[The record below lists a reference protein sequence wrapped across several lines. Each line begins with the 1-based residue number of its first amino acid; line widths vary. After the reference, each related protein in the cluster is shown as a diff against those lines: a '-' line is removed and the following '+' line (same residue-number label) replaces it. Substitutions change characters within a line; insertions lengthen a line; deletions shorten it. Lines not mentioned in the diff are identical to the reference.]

1 MLKITLYQMR
11 RNIGRLIAAGIA
23 IAIGTAFV
31 AATFVGG
38 QILIKTSEN
47 AMTAS
52 LGDSDLSSNSSVM
65 VETSEGTDWQTIPFT
80 ADELAKIAA
89 LDGIT
94 EVSVSPEFDTL
105 TLVAGGKNE
114 MTAVALTAT
123 NPKLQLLEL
132 TEGTAPTTDSEIALP
147 AKVLERLGLK
157 VGGQVT
163 AELVDYE
170 QVDAG
175 IEQGLTQ
182 DEALAEATS
191 TFDFT
196 ITGVT
201 NDFRGAFTYTSGG
214 ALLTQSSWEQI
225 QKVVEE
231 RTDFVAYRVMVA
243 AEDGTDLKALQA
255 DMNEITGE
263 RATYTKQEVAKNQFQ
278 SLTGEAN
285 IMMTF
290 VLVFAALALFVAG
303 LVITN
308 TFQVLVAQRAKT
320 LALLRCVGANK
331 KQIRNSV
338 LVEAGILGLAS
349 SIAGIIIGLGL
360 MQVTLSILKQFE
372 FARGLQEW
380 ITIPATSIWVPLL
393 AGTAV
398 TVLASLVPARIATKV
413 PPLAALRPQ
422 EGSGEAT
429 KKASRIRLIFA
440 FILVGGGAALIGLGL
455 SLSSGNESTLELALL
470 SGIFGGMLTFIGL
483 IMSSVVWVPK
493 VVGAIGKLIAVGASS
508 KLAQANTIRNPR
520 RTAAT
525 ATALF
530 IGVTLVA
537 MMSVGA
543 ATARVTMNSAL
554 DDQFPIDIMGN
565 PGWSGVNPA
574 EITPEML
581 DRVNAIDGVE
591 AATIVNT
598 TYMVS
603 SYIDPVKDAN
613 GNLSGGEIST
623 MIMGL
628 SKEDAR
634 KVLRSP
640 DLADQYDDN
649 SAIMPT
655 WAGAELD
662 GKSARFFVEQGS
674 EDGEWIEDATKRPGY
689 DEGIDLTAVQ
699 GSTGTYDWITTSAAL
714 DRLVELIDDP
724 SYKVNQLLLIK
735 VKDITNAGDTV
746 DSLRDVFGEDAMTFS
761 GAVMERIMF
770 QQTIDIV
777 LLVLVG
783 LLAVAVVIALIGVAN
798 TLSLSV
804 IERRRESA
812 TLRAIGMS
820 KKQLKRSLG
829 IEGMLIAGIGA
840 LLGIVLGIVYA
851 VIGSTLLLGGFTD
864 VQVSIRW
871 VDLVAIMVI
880 AVLAG
885 FLASVLPARGAANT
899 SPVEALAVD

>member
-65 VETSEGTDWQTIPFT
+65 VETSEGTVWQTIPFT

-440 FILVGGGAALIGLGL
+440 VILVGGGAALIGLGL

>member
-38 QILIKTSEN
+38 QVLIKTSEN
-47 AMTAS
+47 AMTVS
-52 LGDSDLSSNSSVM
+52 LADSDLSANSSVI
-65 VETSEGTDWQTIPFT
+65 VETDEGSDWQTIPFT
-80 ADELAKIAA
+80 GEELTKIAA
-89 LDGIT
+89 LNGVDEI
-94 EVSVSPEFDTL
+94 SVSPEFETL
-105 TLVAGGKNE
+105 TLVAGDKNE
-114 MTAVALTAT
+114 MTAVALTAS
-123 NPKLQLLEL
+123 NPKLQLLEI
-132 TEGTAPTTDSEIALP
+132 TEGKAPANDSEIALP
-147 AKVLERLGLK
+147 AKVLERLGLS
-157 VGGQVT
+157 VGDQVT
-163 AELVDYE
+163 AQFVNYE
-170 QVDAG
+170 QVDSER
-175 IEQGLTQ
+175 EQGL
-182 DEALAEATS
+182 DEEAALAAATT
-191 TFDFT
+191 TFDYT
-196 ITGVT
+196 VTGVT
-201 NDFRGAFTYTSGG
+201 EDYRGAFTYTSGA
-214 ALLTQSSWEQI
+214 ALLTQGSWEQI
-225 QKVVEE
+225 QQVVEK
-231 RTDFVAYRVMVA
+231 RTDFVAYRVMIA
-243 AEDGTDLKALQA
+243 AEAGADLTALQT
-255 DMNEITGE
+255 DMNEITGK
-263 RATYTKQEVAKNQFQ
+263 RPTYTKQEVAENQFS

-349 SIAGIIIGLGL
+349 SIAGIIMGLGL
-360 MQVTLSILKQFE
+360 MQITLSILKQFE

-380 ITIPATSIWVPLL
+380 ISIPATAIWVPLL
-393 AGTAV
+393 AGTTV

-422 EGSGEAT
+422 EGSGEAS
-429 KKASRIRLIFA
+429 KKASRIRLVFA
-440 FILVGGGAALIGLGL
+440 FLLIGGGAALMAVGLFL
-455 SLSSGNESTLELALL
+455 SKADDPALELALL
-470 SGIFGGMLTFIGL
+470 TGIFGGMLSFIGL

-493 VVGAIGKLIAVGASS
+493 VVGAVGNLLAVGASS
-508 KLAQANTIRNPR
+508 KLAQANTVRNPR

-543 ATARVTMNSAL
+543 ATARESMNALL
-554 DDQFPIDIMGN
+554 DDQFPVDIIGD
-565 PGWSGVNPA
+565 PGWTGANPT

-591 AATIVNT
+591 AATVVNT
-598 TYMVS
+598 TYTIGA
-603 SYIDPVKDAN
+603 YIAPVTDAD
-613 GNLSGGEIST
+613 GNQRGGDMQT
-623 MIMGL
+623 MIIGL
-628 SKEDAR
+628 SHEDAR

-655 WAGAELD
+655 WAGSALD
-662 GKSARFFVEQGS
+662 GQSVRFFYDQGS
-674 EDGEWIEDATKRPGY
+674 EDGEWIEDPTKRAGF
-689 DEGIDLTAVQ
+689 DQGIDMTAIQ
-699 GSTGTYDWITTSAAL
+699 GTTGTFDWITTPAAL
-714 DRLVELIDDP
+714 DKLVDLIDDP
-724 SYKVNQLLLIK
+724 NYELNQQMIIK
-735 VKDITNAGDTV
+735 VKDVTDAGATV
-746 DSLRDVFGEDAMTFS
+746 DALRDVFGEDSVNFS

-840 LLGIVLGIVYA
+840 LLGVVLGIVYA
-851 VIGSTLLLGGFTD
+851 IIGSTLMLGGFAD
-864 VQVSIRW
+864 VKVSIRW
-871 VDLVAIMVI
+871 QDLLAILAI
-880 AVLAG
+880 SIIAG